1 MAKTN
6 PIIQFIK
13 SFEGGFSNDP
23 DDHGGATMQGITI
36 ATYTAYRKKKGLKAP
51 TIAELKR
58 ITPAEWEDIFKTMY
72 WDPWRADE
80 IKSQAVANI
89 CVNWGWG
96 AGVISGIKEV
106 QAALGITQD
115 GVVGPQ
121 TLAALNRRNST
132 YEYRFVFNRIKAAR
146 ANQLLTAAK
155 KGNNAK
161 YLDGWLRR
169 WESFH
174 YDRLYASNGK
184 EIVW

>member
-1 MAKTN
+1 MANIK
-6 PIIQFIK
+6 ILASFIK
-13 SFEGGFSNDP
+13 SWEGGFVNDP
-23 DDHGGATMQGITI
+23 DDNGGATMQGITI

-51 TIAELKR
+51 TVADLKR

-72 WDPWRADE
+72 WDPWHADE

-96 AGVISGIKEV
+96 AGVVGAIKTV
-106 QAALGITQD
+106 QGALGLRQD
-115 GVVGPQ
+115 GVVGQQ
-121 TLAALNRRNST
+121 TLAALNRRHST
-132 YEYRFVFNRIKAAR
+132 YEYRFIFNRIKAAR

-161 YLDGWLRR
+161 FLDGWLRR

-174 YDRLYASNGK
+174 YDKLIASNGK